1 MENYPTE
8 EERPKKGKNKKKNK
22 GSSSVSPPAQRKGV
36 DQQLHHHHHHHHHE
50 VISREQQQQHAVHI
64 LKSDASSTSHSVA
77 QVCGFTSLNMNLSIS
92 SFRYV
97 KIWIKI
103 KTFWYVNTL
112 VAIELLIRASR
123 KLPCLNPLLISA
135 PGITTHHWTILRFL
149 NVFAYL
155 HSIEFKPSSLC
166 TIWRLRRWLGKQ
178 FAATYLRWLG

>member
-77 QVCGFTSLNMNLSIS
+77 QVCGFTLLNMNLSIS

-123 KLPCLNPLLISA
+123 KLPCLNPLLITA
-135 PGITTHHWTILRFL
+135 PGITTHLAIPERFCVL
-149 NVFAYL
+149 TFNR
-155 HSIEFKPSSLC
+155 EFKPSSLC